1 MVVFLRGTTTM
12 SFIAVKNLFH
22 DYFRHNDDGDII
34 DRITALEGVDLRIE
48 KGEFIAILG
57 HNGSGKSTL
66 AKHLNGILQP
76 TRGTVVIG
84 GFDTMDQEHIW
95 DIRKQAGMIFQ
106 NPDNQIIGTVVEED
120 VAFGPEN
127 LGIPTEEI
135 RKRVDESLEAVGMS
149 AFEKASPNK
158 LSGGQKQRIAIA
170 GIMAMEPD
178 CIIMD
183 EPTAM
188 LDPVG
193 RQEVTATAHR
203 LNREKGITVLLI
215 THNMDEVIDAD
226 RVFVMDHSRVIMAGT
241 PREIF
246 SQVERLLESGLE
258 VPPAAQFAYELRKEG
273 IPLPEGIMRTEELIA
288 ALKELEQKEQERE
301 HGH

>member
-1 MVVFLRGTTTM
+1 M

-22 DYFRHNDDGDII
+22 DYFRHNDEGDIV
-34 DRITALEGVDLRIE
+34 DRITAIDGVDLRIQ

-76 TRGTVVIG
+76 TRGTVTIG

-127 LGIPTEEI
+127 LGVPTEEI
-135 RKRVDESLEAVGMS
+135 WDRVDNSLDAVGMT
-149 AFEKASPNK
+149 AFRKGSPNK

-193 RQEVTATAHR
+193 RQEVTATAHK
-203 LNREKGITVLLI
+203 LNKEKGITIILI
-215 THNMDEVIDAD
+215 THNMDEVIQAD
-226 RVFVMDHSRVIMAGT
+226 RVFVMNHGQVVMAGT

-246 SQVERLLESGLE
+246 SQVERIQEIGLE
-258 VPPAAQFAYELRKEG
+258 VPPAAQLAYELRQEG
-273 IPLPEGIMRTEELIA
+273 LDLPDSIMNTDELIA
-288 ALKELEQKEQERE
+288 ALKELEIERI
-301 HGH
+301 GRKI